1 MQILGAPYQV
11 PINISTDLSLSFDA
25 YESNLLAFGADN
37 APGPESAYLRAPYG
51 LLNVDIG
58 VELPHDHLTAVNVR
72 LCWELVVSRYFLSN
86 TLLCKMHVVCTFMAT
101 MLVR

>member
-11 PINISTDLSLSFDA
+11 PINVSTDLGLSFNT

-37 APGPESAYLRAPYG
+37 APGPESVHLRAPYG
-51 LLNVDIG
+51 LLNVDTG

-72 LCWELVVSRYFLSN
+72 SCWDLVVSRCFPPDIA
-86 TLLCKMHVVCTFMAT
+86 VQDV
-101 MLVR
+101 